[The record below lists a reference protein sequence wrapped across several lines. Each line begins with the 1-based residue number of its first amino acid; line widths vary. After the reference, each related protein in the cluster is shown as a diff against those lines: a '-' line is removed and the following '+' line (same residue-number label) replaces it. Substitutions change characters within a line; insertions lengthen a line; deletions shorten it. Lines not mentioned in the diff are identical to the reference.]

1 MTRPANK
8 NLSIYLNDH
17 LAGSTLGVDLAKR
30 IADQNE
36 GTELGAFMSGIA
48 QEVDEDRDELKRLMD
63 DLQVDQD
70 RVKMTMA
77 WLSEKAARLKL
88 NGQLLGYA
96 PASPV
101 VELES
106 MSLGIEGKRRLWV
119 ALQQV
124 AQEYGL
130 PQERLVALEE
140 RARRQREGVEEH
152 REEMARRAFSE

>member
-48 QEVDEDRDELKRLMD
+48 LEVDEDRDELKRLMD

-96 PASPV
+96 KQSRV

-106 MSLGIEGKRRLWV
+106 LSLGIEGKRRLWV

-124 AQEYGL
+124 AQDYGL
-130 PQERLVALEE
+130 SQ
-140 RARRQREGVEEH
+140 
-152 REEMARRAFSE
+152 